1 MNSSFWKGKRVF
13 ITGHTGF
20 KGSWLSI
27 WLQHLGSVLTG
38 YSLEPP
44 TTPSL
49 FELAKVSDGMNSVE
63 GDVRDSDALKVS
75 LLESK
80 PEIVIHMAAQPLVRE
95 SYQRPVDTFETNI
108 LGTVNLF
115 EAVRGCSSVQA
126 VVNITTDKCYENK
139 EWIWGYREHEAI
151 GGRDPYSASKA
162 CAELVS
168 SAYRES
174 FFESEASRVALATAR
189 AGNVIGGGDW
199 AKDRLMT
206 DLIYAFTKGK
216 PLQIRNPNAIR
227 PWQHVLEPLR
237 GYLMLAERLYDKGS
251 SFAEAWNFGPKD
263 EDVKPVSWLVEY
275 LSKFWNDSTE
285 WEIQLGDHPH
295 EANHLKLDISKAN
308 SRLGWVPQINLEKAL
323 QMTAEWSIQLSRGDD
338 ARTTTMKQII
348 SYQKN
353 IQSLHGN

>member
-285 WEIQLGDHPH
+285 WKIQLGDHPH

>member
-1 MNSSFWKGKRVF
+1 MNTDFWKGRNVF

-20 KGSWLSI
+20 KGGWISLWLSR
-27 WLQHLGSVLTG
+27 LGANVYG
-38 YSLEPP
+38 YSLPPP
-44 TTPSL
+44 TQINFFELTNLKNVIAYSSIQNILDLNSLKRAMKLANPSL
-49 FELAKVSDGMNSVE
+49 
-63 GDVRDSDALKVS
+63 
-75 LLESK
+75 
-80 PEIVIHMAAQPLVRE
+80 VIHMAAQSLVLKSYE
-95 SYQRPVDTFETNI
+95 SPIETFNTNI
-108 LGTVNLF
+108 IGTVNVL
-115 EAVRGCSSVQA
+115 EASSYCKSVKA
-126 VVNITTDKCYENK
+126 IINVTSDKCYENLEK
-139 EWIWGYREHEAI
+139 VTAYNESDNL
-151 GGRDPYSASKA
+151 GGHDPYSSSKA
-162 CAELVS
+162 CSELIS
-168 SAYRES
+168 AAYRNS
-174 FFESEASRVALATAR
+174 FLKDSGINLATVR

-285 WEIQLGDHPH
+285 WKIQLGDHPH

-323 QMTAEWSIQLSRGDD
+323 QMTAEWSIQLSRGAD

>member
-237 GYLMLAERLYDKGS
+237 GYLMLAERLYDKGNC
-251 SFAEAWNFGPKD
+251 FAEAWNFGPKD

-285 WEIQLGDHPH
+285 WKIQLGDHPH

-323 QMTAEWSIQLSRGDD
+323 QMTAEWSIQLSRGAD